1 MPFQSCMSSP
11 HSESTCQCMYVC
23 VCMYIYIY
31 VCMYAYMY
39 VHRNRFRQF
48 QNQDFLCTNWSKRDL
63 DSFRNE
69 IFVISAPKWYGF
81 WVVFS
86 TGIFYTL
93 KSKEMRVLESERKT
107 HQITWNSWFW
117 NQDYHKIVDDQ
128 NTGKVV
134 VNIITGQ
141 FSFN

>member
-1 MPFQSCMSSP
+1 
-11 HSESTCQCMYVC
+11 
-23 VCMYIYIY
+23 
-31 VCMYAYMY
+31 MYAYMY

-48 QNQDFLCTNWSKRDL
+48 RNQDFLCTIENKSKRDV

-86 TGIFYTL
+86 TGSFFTL
-93 KSKEMRVLESERKT
+93 KSKGMRVLESEHKT
-107 HQITWNSWFW
+107 HHIAWNSWFW
-117 NQDYHKIVDDQ
+117 NQDYHKIVDNQ

-134 VNIITGQ
+134 VNNITGQ